1 MEIAVDGPAKYQQVK
16 FVAGGLAFFSF
27 IYLILL
33 QEMKKK
39 LEARTVGVVFSW

>member
-1 MEIAVDGPAKYQQVK
+1 MEIAVDGPAKYQQVM
-16 FVAGGLAFFSF
+16 FVVGGPAFFSF

-33 QEMKKK
+33 QEMKTK